1 MTSDEV
7 DELEAPRRRFTAARG
22 GGDVEGAR
30 SLVDAGHETP
40 AGRWAE
46 REAPPVRGRGGDRD
60 HEYVVGGLQVRVLD
74 GREDALDAAAERIS
88 RVAVEDGDGGRAD
101 AVAHRKEPAERECEA
116 P

>member
-1 MTSDEV
+1 M
-7 DELEAPRRRFTAARG
+7 
-22 GGDVEGAR
+22 
-30 SLVDAGHETP
+30 
-40 AGRWAE
+40 
-46 REAPPVRGRGGDRD
+46 
-60 HEYVVGGLQVRVLD
+60 RVLD